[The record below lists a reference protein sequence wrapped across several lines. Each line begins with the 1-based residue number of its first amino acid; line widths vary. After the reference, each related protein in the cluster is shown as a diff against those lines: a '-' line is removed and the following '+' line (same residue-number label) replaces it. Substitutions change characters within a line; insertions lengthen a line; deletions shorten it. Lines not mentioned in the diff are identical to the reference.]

1 MSQHPN
7 PPQYDEPAPSNGMAI
22 ASLICGVLGFCLTP
36 VAIVALILGILAMNK
51 SRPGQ
56 PGRGMAVAGT
66 VLGGVGIAVSIIVLL
81 IAILLPALGAARR
94 TAQRM
99 QNSTQLRGIH
109 QGMMTFSN
117 SNKNNYPGLNSRGQ
131 ILADDPALTG
141 NSGSGDQPQARL
153 WVLLNG
159 SYVTPDYLISP
170 SESDG
175 AIAAYSGS
183 GPVDKSHYSYALLS
197 FEKTNT
203 TINDPTTQGY
213 PATQQSA
220 ARLAEWKQTLNGQ
233 AILVSD
239 RNTGTN
245 ADTQVQSIHTD
256 SPGEWK
262 GSVLWGDN
270 AVMFEM
276 QPTFQTKYA
285 NGGLNNQDNLFLDEP
300 ASGSNNVAGAN
311 ALMERE

>member
-1 MSQHPN
+1 
-7 PPQYDEPAPSNGMAI
+7 MAI
-22 ASLICGVLGFCLTP
+22 ASLICGVIGFCLTP
-36 VAIVALILGILAMNK
+36 VAIVALILGIIAMNK

-66 VLGGVGIAVSIIVLL
+66 VLGGVGIAVSIVALL

-109 QGMMTFSN
+109 QGMITFAN
-117 SNKNNYPGLNSRGQ
+117 SNKNNYAGLNSKGD

-141 NSGSGDQPQARL
+141 NSGSGDKPQARL
-153 WVLLNG
+153 WILLNG
-159 SYVTPDYLISP
+159 SFFTPDYLISP
-170 SESDG
+170 SETDG
-175 AIAAYSGS
+175 AIAPYAVGS
-183 GPVDKSHYSYALLS
+183 GPVDKDHYSYALLS
-197 FEKTNT
+197 FEKQNM

-213 PATQQSA
+213 PPTAQSLP
-220 ARLAEWKQTLNGQ
+220 RVAEWQQTLNSQ

-256 SPGEWK
+256 SPGDWR

-270 AVMFEM
+270 HVAFEN
-276 QPTFQTKYA
+276 QPTFETKYA
-285 NGGLNNQDNLFLDEP
+285 NGMLNPQDNLFLDEP
-300 ASGSNNVAGAN
+300 PSGANNVAGAN
-311 ALMERE
+311 ALMDRD